1 MQRAKVR
8 IQGTVVV
15 EFICECPGH
24 PHNTDTE
31 TVQIDQTVNDDSRKE
46 MATKALKDHFGK
58 PRFRQIAGY
67 EWIAGPTFSDLSSEL
82 PH

>member
-8 IQGTVVV
+8 IQGTVVA
-15 EFICECPGH
+15 EFICECPGR

-31 TVQIDQTVNDDSRKE
+31 TVQIDQIVNDDSRKE

-58 PRFRQIAGY
+58 PRFRQIASCTWT
-67 EWIAGPTFSDLSSEL
+67 EGPSMSPL
-82 PH
+82 P